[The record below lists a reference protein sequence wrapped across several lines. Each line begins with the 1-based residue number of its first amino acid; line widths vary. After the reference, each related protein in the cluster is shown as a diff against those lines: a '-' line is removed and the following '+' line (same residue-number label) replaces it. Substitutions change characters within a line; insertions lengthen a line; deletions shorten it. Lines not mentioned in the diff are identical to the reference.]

1 MYDQVQGD
9 NMKNKLLFMM
19 FTMLG
24 VPGIAAATT
33 SYDLANSEYNFAVNE
48 LSKSSFNQAAI
59 IGQVG
64 TANSANTR
72 QGARSY
78 CQSFR
83 KKVLVIERKQTRRD
97 HITLHILIKRV
108 VPMMRVLNKV
118 HTVIR
123 R

>member
-1 MYDQVQGD
+1 
-9 NMKNKLLFMM
+9 MKNKLLFMM

-24 VPGIAAATT
+24 VHGIAAATT

-72 QGARSY
+72 RGLEVIVSHFARR
-78 CQSFR
+78 FW
-83 KKVLVIERKQTRRD
+83 
-97 HITLHILIKRV
+97 
-108 VPMMRVLNKV
+108 
-118 HTVIR
+118 
-123 R
+123 